1 MKNTII
7 YILFIISVYNFYDFQ
22 ISKEKNLSLKKK
34 NKILKRIDQYMTKDA
49 NFDFSEDFKQN
60 MQQLHQDIF
69 FQPQSVNNANP
80 FLSPQTVN
88 PSYIPKTES

>member
-7 YILFIISVYNFYDFQ
+7 YILLIISVYNFYDFQ
-22 ISKEKNLSLKKK
+22 ISKKKDISMNLSLKKK
-34 NKILKRIDQYMTKDA
+34 NKLLRKIDQYMTKDA
-49 NFDFSEDFKQN
+49 NFDFSDTFKQN

-80 FLSPQTVN
+80 FLPPQTVN
-88 PSYIPKTES
+88 PSYIP

>member
-7 YILFIISVYNFYDFQ
+7 YILLIISVYNFYDFQ
-22 ISKEKNLSLKKK
+22 ISKKKDISMNLSLKKK
-34 NKILKRIDQYMTKDA
+34 NKLLRKIDQYMTKDA
-49 NFDFSEDFKQN
+49 NFVFSDNFKQN

-80 FLSPQTVN
+80 FLPPQTVN
-88 PSYIPKTES
+88 PSYIP